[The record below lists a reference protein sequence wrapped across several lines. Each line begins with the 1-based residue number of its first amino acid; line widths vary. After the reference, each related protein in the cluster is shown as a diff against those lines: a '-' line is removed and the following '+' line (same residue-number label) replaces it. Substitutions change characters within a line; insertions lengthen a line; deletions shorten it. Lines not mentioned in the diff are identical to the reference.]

1 MPTGDNVSSI
11 VDAAYP
17 DMATKFLDPQYLR
30 ARAILTPTNEDADAI
45 NSYITSLIFAE
56 DREYLSCD
64 KISKS

>member
-1 MPTGDNVSSI
+1 
-11 VDAAYP
+11 
-17 DMATKFLDPQYLR
+17 MATKFLDPQYLR